1 MFHKILIANRGEI
14 ACRIAR
20 TAHALGYRTV
30 AVFSDADRDA
40 LHARAADE
48 AVPIGSTT
56 PAQSYLSREAILS
69 AARRSGADAVH
80 PGYGFLSENADFA
93 EACAEA
99 GLVFIGPPPEAIRLM
114 GNKAA
119 AKRRMARAG
128 VPCVPGYEGEAQD
141 DATLRREAER
151 IGFPVM
157 VKAAAGG
164 GGRGMRLVESEAAL
178 ADALASARSEASG
191 AFGSDELILE
201 RAIVR
206 PRHVEIQVFADSHG
220 NTIHLGERDCSIQRR
235 HQKVIEEA
243 PSPAVTPELRARM
256 GEAAVAAARAI
267 GYVGAGT
274 IEFLLAADGAF
285 YFMEMNT
292 RLQVEHPVTELVTG
306 QDLVAWQIDVADGG
320 RLPLT
325 QEAVALEGHAMEA
338 RLYAEDPYEG
348 FLPQSGRV
356 ALWDPPAG
364 PGVRVDHGLRA
375 GQGVTPF
382 YDPMLAKVI
391 AHGRTREEARRRLV
405 RALDACVAAP
415 LATNRAFLGACLRH
429 PAFVAGEAT
438 TGFIPDH
445 FPAAALRRPAPPREA
460 AALAAVLLCRAAA
473 GNSPPLLRDW
483 RSNGPAGVPLLL
495 ASEDGRAPVEVVAEP
510 GGRYRVSLPNG
521 GSCAVAIVATEGDR
535 VRYEVDGKQAEA
547 RALHEGGTLY
557 LQIGGFDARY
567 ADLKLAPPE
576 GAGGESDGRVTAAL
590 NGTVRAVFVQQGER
604 VGRGQRLLMLEAMK
618 MEMEVASPAA
628 GRVARVAVSAGAQV
642 GRRDLLV
649 ELEPDGREAGS
660 GAA

>member
-1 MFHKILIANRGEI
+1 MFRKILIANRGEI
-14 ACRIAR
+14 ACRVAR

-40 LHARAADE
+40 LHVRAADE
-48 AVPIGSTT
+48 AVPIGGTT
-56 PAQSYLSREAILS
+56 PAESYLAREAIL
-69 AARRSGADAVH
+69 AAAHRSGADAVH

-93 EACAEA
+93 EACGEA

-114 GNKAA
+114 GNKGA

-141 DATLRREAER
+141 DATLWREAGR

-157 VKAAAGG
+157 IKAAAGG
-164 GGRGMRLVESEAAL
+164 GGRGMRLVETEAAL
-178 ADALASARSEASG
+178 ADALASARSEAAS

-201 RAIVR
+201 RAIAR
-206 PRHVEIQVFADSHG
+206 PRHIEIQIFADRNG
-220 NTIHLGERDCSIQRR
+220 NAIHLGERDCSLQRR

-256 GEAAVAAARAI
+256 GAAAVAAAQAI

-274 IEFLLAADGAF
+274 IEFLLAADSTF

-292 RLQVEHPVTELVTG
+292 RLQVEHPVTEFVTG
-306 QDLVAWQIDVADGG
+306 QDLVAWQIDVAAGG

-325 QEAVALEGHAMEA
+325 QEAVALDGHAIEA
-338 RLYAEDPYEG
+338 RLYAEDPYQG

-356 ALWDPPAG
+356 ALWEPPAG
-364 PGVRVDHGLRA
+364 PGIRVDHGLRA
-375 GQGVTPF
+375 GQEVTPF

-405 RALDACVAAP
+405 RALDACVVAP
-415 LATNRAFLGACLRH
+415 LATNRAFLADCLRH

-445 FPAAALRRPAPPREA
+445 FPAAALHRPPPPREA
-460 AALAAVLLCRAAA
+460 AALAAALLCRAAA
-473 GNSPPLLRDW
+473 GSPPLLRDW

-495 ASEDGRAPVEVVAEP
+495 ASEDGRIPVEVAAEP
-510 GGRYRVSLPNG
+510 GGCYRVALPHG
-521 GSCAVAIVATEGDR
+521 DTCVVGLLATEGDR
-535 VRYEVDGKQAEA
+535 VRYEADGVQAEA
-547 RALHEGGTLY
+547 RMLPDGGALY

-567 ADLKLAPPE
+567 VDLKLAPPE
-576 GAGGESDGRVTAAL
+576 GADAGSDGRVTAAL
-590 NGTVRAVFVQQGER
+590 NGTVRAVFVQQGVR
-604 VGRGQRLLMLEAMK
+604 VRRGQRLLMLEAMK
-618 MEMEVASPAA
+618 MEIEIAAPVA
-628 GRVARVAVSAGAQV
+628 GCVARVAVSAGAQV

-649 ELEPDGREAGS
+649 ELEPGGTGAEGDAG
-660 GAA
+660 